1 MRLKSALLI
10 VTGVLALP
18 IYSALAS
25 LVDTPVNSTKAEK
38 HQGAEYAASL
48 RHTHRHCHIT
58 VTLGHA
64 KKRCHTHRHNKIV
77 HHGARY
83 H

>member
-1 MRLKSALLI
+1 MRKSLMIIAGLALFAGVSAAGAALLESAPKAKSAQTSDA
-10 VTGVLALP
+10 V
-18 IYSALAS
+18 
-25 LVDTPVNSTKAEK
+25 KE
-38 HQGAEYAASL
+38 ASL
-48 RHTHRHCHIT
+48 RHTHRHCHIV

-64 KKRCHTHRHNKIV
+64 KKRCHTHRHNKVV

>member
-1 MRLKSALLI
+1 MKKF
-10 VTGVLALP
+10 VWVLALA
-18 IYSALAS
+18 SAVGLSAATLIVAAPYLKS
-25 LVDTPVNSTKAEK
+25 NTHHHVQGNVEK
-38 HQGAEYAASL
+38 VGL

-64 KKRCHTHRHNKIV
+64 KKRCHTHRHNKVV
-77 HHGARY
+77 HHGAVY